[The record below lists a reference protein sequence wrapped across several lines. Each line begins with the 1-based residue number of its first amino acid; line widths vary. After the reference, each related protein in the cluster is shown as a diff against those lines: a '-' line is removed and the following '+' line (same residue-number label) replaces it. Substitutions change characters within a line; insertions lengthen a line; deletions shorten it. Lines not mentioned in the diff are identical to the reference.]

1 MPHDKTRIDNNRRS
15 LSLLDKRSVKSV
27 LPAYFL
33 QEYPKI
39 VSFLEAYYDYDQDS
53 ASPTRYLDDLFKT
66 RDITEADIELLSYIE
81 DELLLGQQ
89 YFEGFENKR
98 AAAKYSNTLYRSK
111 GSLYSIQQFFR
122 TFFGVSPDVVYT
134 KENVFIVGNRDDIE
148 ASKIGPESQKYLT
161 DDKLY
166 QEFAVLIKAD
176 QPISSWLE
184 EYKLFVH
191 PAGMY
196 VGGEVQIVSDNVDK
210 NNIMPFAIP
219 NINPDPILLSV
230 GDFDPVPTQLDIT
243 QLFVLSDDSMV
254 RTDVRAMVERY
265 NTYTL
270 EQIDRTY
277 DSLAEFASVTSP
289 THDEDSAGIDYRVPR
304 MDIDLETF
312 DKVNYV
318 WYDSDSA

>member
-1 MPHDKTRIDNNRRS
+1 MAQDKTRIDNNRRS
-15 LSLLDKRSVKSV
+15 LSLLDTRSVKSV
-27 LPAYFL
+27 LPSYFL

-39 VSFLEAYYDYDQDS
+39 VSFLEAYYDYDQNS
-53 ASPTRYLDDLFKT
+53 NSPSRFLDDLFKT
-66 RDITEADIELLSYIE
+66 RDITEADIQLLSYIE

-176 QPISSWLE
+176 QPISTWLE

-196 VGGEVQIVSDNVDK
+196 VGGEVQIVSDNTD
-210 NNIMPFAIP
+210 NNIIMPDATPDIGG
-219 NINPDPILLSV
+219 DPIVLAV
-230 GDFDPVPTQLDIT
+230 GDFDIAPTILDIT
-243 QLFVLSDDSMV
+243 SIIPLSEDSMV
-254 RTDVRAMVERY
+254 RTDVRSMVERY
-265 NTYTL
+265 NTYTI

-277 DSLAEFASVTSP
+277 DSIAEFMSVNSP
-289 THDEDSAGIDYRVPR
+289 THDEDSAGIDFRVPR

-318 WYDSDSA
+318 YYDSDSA

>member
-1 MPHDKTRIDNNRRS
+1 MAQDKTRIDNNRRS
-15 LSLLDKRSVKSV
+15 LSLLDTRSVKSV
-27 LPAYFL
+27 LPSYFL

-39 VSFLEAYYDYDQDS
+39 VSFLEAYYDYDQNS
-53 ASPTRYLDDLFKT
+53 NSPSRFLDDLFKT
-66 RDITEADIELLSYIE
+66 RDITEADIQLLSYIE

-196 VGGEVQIVSDNVDK
+196 VGGEVQIVSDNTD
-210 NNIMPFAIP
+210 NNIIMPDATPDIGG
-219 NINPDPILLSV
+219 DPIVLAV
-230 GDFDPVPTQLDIT
+230 GDFDIAPTILDIT
-243 QLFVLSDDSMV
+243 SIIPLSEDSMV
-254 RTDVRAMVERY
+254 RTDVRSMVERY
-265 NTYTL
+265 NTYTI

-277 DSLAEFASVTSP
+277 DSIAEFMSVNSP
-289 THDEDSAGIDYRVPR
+289 THDEDSAGIDFRVPR

-318 WYDSDSA
+318 YYDSDSA

>member
-1 MPHDKTRIDNNRRS
+1 MAQDKTRIDNNRRS
-15 LSLLDKRSVKSV
+15 LSLLDTRSVKSV
-27 LPAYFL
+27 LPSYFL

-39 VSFLEAYYDYDQDS
+39 VSFLEAYYDYDQNS
-53 ASPTRYLDDLFKT
+53 NSPSRFLDDLFKT
-66 RDITEADIELLSYIE
+66 RDITEADIQLLSYIE

-196 VGGEVQIVSDNVDK
+196 VGGEVQIVSDNPD
-210 NNIMPFAIP
+210 NNIIMPDATPDIGG
-219 NINPDPILLSV
+219 DPIVLAV
-230 GDFDPVPTQLDIT
+230 GDFDIAPTILDIT
-243 QLFVLSDDSMV
+243 SIIPLSEDSMV
-254 RTDVRAMVERY
+254 RTDVRSMVERY
-265 NTYTL
+265 NTYTI

-277 DSLAEFASVTSP
+277 DSIAEFMSVNSP
-289 THDEDSAGIDYRVPR
+289 THDEDSAGIDFRVPR

-318 WYDSDSA
+318 YYDSDSA